1 MRGRKCHVGQE
12 GLAVTTAFF
21 NELNGFIG
29 EILRRIVI
37 LGQFLNRLP
46 VFCVRSFRDLP
57 FDVPTVIEVIGG
69 SDEQG
74 EIALEATSVR
84 YFVRFHSEM
93 PFPGHVSVIAAISQQ
108 RGDRGNALVKHTFV
122 PRLSY
127 LVRR

>member
-21 NELNGFIG
+21 NELNRFVRVIF
-29 EILRRIVI
+29 RRIEI
-37 LGQFLNRLP
+37 FWQFFNRLP
-46 VFCVRSFRDLP
+46 VFRVRSFRGLP

-84 YFVRFHSEM
+84 YLVRFHSEM
-93 PFPGHVSVIAAISQQ
+93 PFPGHVSVIAAIS
-108 RGDRGNALVKHTFV
+108 
-122 PRLSY
+122 
-127 LVRR
+127 